1 MSSNTASCQTLSTLG
16 LLLLVAGQ
24 LMPQMDFSIV
34 NVALE
39 PISLSLHASQQ
50 QLGLIISLYG
60 LAFAVF
66 LALSGRLGDK
76 YGRKKVFL
84 TGIALFA
91 IASFFCGLAS
101 SIYLL
106 ILARI
111 AQGIAAALL
120 MPQILATIHVTL
132 KDARHVS

>member
-91 IASFFCGLAS
+91 IASFFLWRAS
-101 SIYLL
+101 L
-106 ILARI
+106 
-111 AQGIAAALL
+111 
-120 MPQILATIHVTL
+120 
-132 KDARHVS
+132 